1 MMSTIISAARVL
13 TAIDAHNI
21 TIGTNIFTLQFKK
34 KTYKDKKNKK
44 TRIDNFPFIYLRL
57 NHKSI

>member
-1 MMSTIISAARVL
+1 MSTIISAAKVL

-21 TIGTNIFTLQFKK
+21 TIGIKIFTLQFKK

-44 TRIDNFPFIYLRL
+44 QE
-57 NHKSI
+57 